1 MAGAQAAYY
10 AITSSHAIIFSG
22 TNNTIIGTN
31 IICSGTNNTVCGGIS
46 YRDILRNILRSGLFK
61 AVVTKRMI
69 KMYNNL
75 ANSFQIGCTLINDK
89 IKPYLYDECPYYK
102 ANK

>member
-1 MAGAQAAYY
+1 MTTNYNV
-10 AITSSHAIIFSG
+10 ITRGNAIIFSG
-22 TNNTIIGTN
+22 TNNAIISTGTN
-31 IICSGTNNTVCGGIS
+31 IISGTNNTVCGGIS
-46 YRDILRNILRSGLFK
+46 YRNILRSVEFK
-61 AVVTKRMI
+61 TTVIKRMI
-69 KMYNNL
+69 KMYDKL